1 MLGIQHIWVQYIQ
14 CRLQA
19 CIVFIKSLFLAMLGF
34 YLFIF
39 SYNDLFVYYP
49 CMETYKKVLLL
60 SNFFYIHFIYGILAC
75 KFGHFGFLCFETF

>member
-19 CIVFIKSLFLAMLGF
+19 SIVLIKSLFLAADMLGF
-34 YLFIF
+34 FLFIF
-39 SYNDLFVYYP
+39 SYNDLFVYYR

-60 SNFFYIHFIYGILAC
+60 SNFFLYLFYIWNFSL
-75 KFGHFGFLCFETF
+75 